1 MNKKTV
7 LLTIEALLCVITAA
21 VLIVLD
27 LSIYMKGLTARAEN
41 PMANIYTA
49 EAIADKAVFVLPLF
63 VLIALVTILSTFL
76 SVRDDNQDKAATG
89 IDIGKNV
96 ANTGAD
102 NITNKVRLTVLALAI
117 IFIIIGIF
125 NGSMS
130 DVLIKASK
138 ICTEC
143 IGLG

>member
-27 LSIYMKGLTARAEN
+27 LSIYMKGLAARAEN

-117 IFIIIGIF
+117 IFIIIDIF

>member
-7 LLTIEALLCVITAA
+7 LLTIQSILCVLTAA
-21 VLIVLD
+21 YLIISD
-27 LSIYMKGLTARAEN
+27 LSIYLKGAAVRAEN
-41 PMANIYTA
+41 PMADIYTVDI
-49 EAIADKAVFVLPLF
+49 IASKAVFVLPLF
-63 VLIALVTILSTFL
+63 LLIAVIAIVNTVLGI
-76 SVRDDNQDKAATG
+76 RDENQDKAATD
-89 IDIGKNV
+89 IDIGKNM
-96 ANTGAD
+96 AD
-102 NITNKVRLTVLALAI
+102 KRTKESVSKVRLAVLVLAI
-117 IFIIIGIF
+117 VFIIVGIF

>member
-7 LLTIEALLCVITAA
+7 LLTIQAVLCALTAA
-21 VLIVLD
+21 VLIGSD
-27 LSIYMKGLTARAEN
+27 LSIYLTGLRARADN
-41 PMANIYTA
+41 PMANIYTV
-49 EAIADKAVFVLPLF
+49 EAITSKAVFVLPVFLAA
-63 VLIALVTILSTFL
+63 IAVTIINAVLGI
-76 SVRDDNQDKAATG
+76 RDDSQDKIVTG

-96 ANTGAD
+96 ADERT
-102 NITNKVRLTVLALAI
+102 KESVSRVRLVVLVLAI
-117 IFIIIGIF
+117 VFIVIGIF
-125 NGSMS
+125 NGSMG

>member
-7 LLTIEALLCVITAA
+7 LLTIEALLCFVTTA

-27 LSIYMKGLTARAEN
+27 LSIYLKGLAARAEN
-41 PMANIYTA
+41 PMTSIYTA
-49 EAIADKAVFVLPLF
+49 EAISGKAVYVLPLF
-63 VLIALVTILSTFL
+63 ILIALITILSTFL
-76 SVRDDNQDKAATG
+76 GVRDDNQDKAATG

-96 ANTGAD
+96 ASTGAD
-102 NITNKVRLTVLALAI
+102 NITNKVRLTVLSLAI
-117 IFIIIGIF
+117 AFIITGIF

-130 DVLIKASK
+130 DVFIKASK